1 MANTTWT
8 RYSHFQELAIVGDKG
23 TLLARTPENWVNTMR
38 YSEAVNYN
46 YSATIKLHAGLA
58 YDEGVASD
66 TIRTLR
72 IPDIDR
78 KWLTF
83 SGD

>member
-1 MANTTWT
+1 
-8 RYSHFQELAIVGDKG
+8 
-23 TLLARTPENWVNTMR
+23 MR

-66 TIRTLR
+66 TFRTLR
-72 IPDIDR
+72 IPISDR